1 MVGARGNLATFAF
14 YANKQLTTG
23 EGGMIVPTSTAV
35 AARLRSERN
44 QGRAADMGWLDHGGL
59 GFNYRLSD
67 IAAALGVA
75 QLERLDTML
84 ADRSRVAALYEEG
97 LADIEDLRAPGAGRG
112 AERRSWFVYAV
123 RLPADVD
130 RDATIARL
138 AERGI
143 ASKAYL
149 PCIHL
154 FPHLRELGYREGQF
168 PVAEEACGA
177 LSGAA
182 VLPDDERVPSRAG
195 VRGSCRI
202 APLMSR
208 FRKDPDPRFWRLNRS
223 IEFDWRLAPY
233 DIDQSQAHARALR
246 EVGVLD
252 DDELSQIDAGL
263 ERVRGQMG
271 EHGFQ
276 FAEADED
283 IHMAIERLLGEAIGP
298 LAGKLHTGR
307 SRNDQ
312 VATDVAMVVQA
323 HSLRAIELSGAAMER
338 LLDLAERHRD
348 WPMPG
353 YTHLQRAQPVY
364 LGHHLLAYF
373 WMLARDVLRFQFAL
387 DSAGVMPLGSGALA
401 GVNWEIDRAAVAADL
416 GFAHVSPNSIDGASN
431 RDFVLDYLAAASACA
446 MHLSRLGS
454 EIVIWSSSEFGFCE
468 LDESFSS
475 GSSIMPQKK
484 NPDSAELLRAK
495 SPRVGAD
502 YAAVLGMMHAL
513 PLTYGKDMQ
522 EDKEPLFDA
531 IDTVE
536 ICLDATAGMLEGIE
550 FDRER
555 LAAASGD
562 EMLAATEIADLL
574 VRGGVPFREAHGI
587 VGNLVRDAIEQG
599 RPLSELRPEELR
611 ERSEHFDDSYYEVL
625 KRSSWLESKRIE
637 GGTGTEALT
646 RQIELARETLAAVKA
661 RVLEERR

>member
-1 MVGARGNLATFAF
+1 V
-14 YANKQLTTG
+14 
-23 EGGMIVPTSTAV
+23 
-35 AARLRSERN
+35 
-44 QGRAADMGWLDHGGL
+44 
-59 GFNYRLSD
+59 
-67 IAAALGVA
+67 
-75 QLERLDTML
+75 
-84 ADRSRVAALYEEG
+84 
-97 LADIEDLRAPGAGRG
+97 
-112 AERRSWFVYAV
+112 
-123 RLPADVD
+123 
-130 RDATIARL
+130 
-138 AERGI
+138 
-143 ASKAYL
+143 
-149 PCIHL
+149 
-154 FPHLRELGYREGQF
+154 
-168 PVAEEACGA
+168 
-177 LSGAA
+177 
-182 VLPDDERVPSRAG
+182 
-195 VRGSCRI
+195 
-202 APLMSR
+202 SR

-233 DIDQSQAHARALR
+233 DVDQSQAHARGLN
-246 EVGVLD
+246 EIGVLSSE
-252 DDELSQIDAGL
+252 ELEKIDAGL
-263 ERVRGQMG
+263 ERVRARMA
-271 EHGFQ
+271 EHGFE
-276 FAEADED
+276 FEDADED
-283 IHMAIERLLGEAIGP
+283 IHMAVERLLGDEIGP

-338 LLDLAERHRD
+338 LLALAEAHRD

-401 GVNWEIDRAAVAADL
+401 GVNWDIDRRAVADDL
-416 GFAHVSPNSIDGASN
+416 GFEHVSPNSIDGASN
-431 RDFVLDYLAAASACA
+431 RDFVLDYLAAASTCS

-475 GSSIMPQKK
+475 GSSIMPQKV

-495 SPRVGAD
+495 APRVAAD
-502 YAAVLGMMHAL
+502 YAALIGTMHAL

-536 ICLDATAGMLEGIE
+536 LCLDATAGMLDGIE

-555 LAAASGD
+555 LEAASGD

-574 VRGGVPFREAHGI
+574 VRKGVPFREAHGI
-587 VGNLVRDAIEQG
+587 VGGLVRDAVERG
-599 RPLSELRPEELR
+599 KHLSELTPEELAAA
-611 ERSEHFDDSYYEVL
+611 SEHLDDSYYEVL
-625 KRSSWLESKRIE
+625 ERSSWLESKRIE
-637 GGTGTEALT
+637 GGTGSQALAE
-646 RQIELARETLAAVKA
+646 QIELAAETLAAVKA
-661 RVLEERR
+661 RVVEERQ